1 MSKTHTDYEQSK
13 RLAEILPLNSA
24 DCFYRRFT
32 NHYNAAQYTLEMY
45 PYNKGADK
53 KHDLPCWS
61 LASLLDVLPKEV
73 NIEGQRYAPCLFPV
87 IDGHWLL
94 KLWYNSN
101 ETITSPIAIFEDN
114 PVDVYYEMI
123 VKLNKLKL
131 L

>member
-1 MSKTHTDYEQSK
+1 MKTHTDYEQSK
-13 RLAEILPLNSA
+13 KLAKILPIESA
-24 DCFYRRFT
+24 DMFWYKDSVIKEVNPRVM
-32 NHYNAAQYTLEMY
+32 NYTQIPELQSMY
-45 PYNKGADK
+45 YS
-53 KHDLPCWS
+53 PCWS
-61 LASLLDVLPKEV
+61 LSALLEVLPKEV

-101 ETITSPIAIFEDN
+101 ETFTSPIAIFEDN